1 MKDKIIH
8 LFKSI
13 GPGFM
18 VAAAGIGAGDMV
30 VGIKSG
36 ESHGL
41 GLLWAV
47 IMAVVLK
54 YYLTEGIA
62 RWQLSTGTT
71 IINGWTTKFNKVVS
85 IFFLILLVV
94 WSFSVAGA
102 LISACGLAGHALF
115 PMLSVNFWGV
125 FHSIIA
131 ALLVYFGNYSRIEN
145 ITKIL
150 IFMMF
155 LVVIITAIL
164 INPDPVSIISS
175 LKPDFSLSSFTLVFA
190 ILGGVGGS
198 VTMISYGYWLQEK
211 SWNNKA
217 HLKQSKIELAASY
230 VFTGLFVVALMVIAS
245 SIVSTG
251 ESGIQMVLAMS
262 QKLEDLTGGLGKIAF
277 LLGFWG
283 VVFSSILCVWQGI
296 PYIFADFMQNI
307 LGIES
312 QENSNISKT
321 SYYKFHLFML
331 AFPPLIL
338 LFYNDALTNI
348 VNYALISTVFVVFL
362 ASTLL
367 YLNNK
372 REWVGDF
379 KYGWVPNTVII
390 IALISFLLLLIF
402 QLDFFN

>member
-1 MKDKIIH
+1 MKDKIIY

-30 VGIKSG
+30 VGIKAG

-71 IINGWTTKFNKVVS
+71 IINGWTTKLNKVVS
-85 IFFLILLVV
+85 IFFLILLVA

-115 PMLSVNFWGV
+115 PMLSIKFWGI
-125 FHSIIA
+125 FHSILA
-131 ALLVYFGNYSRIEN
+131 MLLVYFGNYSRIEN

-155 LVVIITAIL
+155 LVVITTAI
-164 INPDPVSIISS
+164 IVKPDPVSMISS

-230 VFTGLFVVALMVIAS
+230 IFTGLFVVALMVIAS
-245 SIVSTG
+245 SIVLTG
-251 ESGIQMVLAMS
+251 ESGIQMVLSMA
-262 QKLEDLTGGLGKIAF
+262 QKLEDITGRLGKIAF

-283 VVFSSILCVWQGI
+283 VVFSSILCVWQGV
-296 PYIFADFMQNI
+296 PYIFEDFMKNI
-307 LGIES
+307 LDPKSDDKQKLIGFRYYHLFLFFMAIPS
-312 QENSNISKT
+312 IALIYYNDPISNII
-321 SYYKFHLFML
+321 H
-331 AFPPLIL
+331 
-338 LFYNDALTNI
+338 
-348 VNYALISTVFVVFL
+348 YALISTVFVVFL

-372 REWVGDF
+372 REWVGDY
-379 KYGWVPNTVII
+379 KYGWVPNTVLI
-390 IALISFLLLLIF
+390 IALISFLFLLIF
-402 QLDFFN
+402 QLDIF

>member
-1 MKDKIIH
+1 MKDRIIY

-30 VGIKSG
+30 VGIKAG

-71 IINGWTTKFNKVVS
+71 IINGWTTKLNKFVS
-85 IFFLILLVV
+85 IFFLILLVA

-115 PMLSVNFWGV
+115 PMLSIKFWGI
-125 FHSIIA
+125 FHSILA
-131 ALLVYFGNYSRIEN
+131 MLLVYFGNYSRIEN
-145 ITKIL
+145 ITKVL

-155 LVVIITAIL
+155 LVVIVTAI
-164 INPDPVSIISS
+164 IVNPDPASMISS

-211 SWNNKA
+211 SWNNKV

-230 VFTGLFVVALMVIAS
+230 IFTGLFVAALMVIAG
-245 SIVSTG
+245 SIVSAG
-251 ESGIQMVLAMS
+251 ESGIQMVLAMA
-262 QKLEDLTGGLGKIAF
+262 QKLEDLTGGVGKIAF

-307 LGIES
+307 LGKVS

-338 LFYNDALTNI
+338 LFYNDAVTNI

-372 REWVGDF
+372 REWVKEYAND
-379 KYGWVPNTVII
+379 WVSNTI
-390 IALISFLLLLIF
+390 LILSLGIFILLLAF
-402 QLDFFN
+402 QLKII